1 MLICQFLRAKPLTEY
16 FYKEYLTEDI
26 VTRAFGEVTLVDR
39 SLWSTLL
46 GWVGRMAEMMR
57 YDHILILIVIML
69 MLMAGMIKYDHI
81 LISIGILLM
90 LNGAGPAG
98 GGSPT

>member
-69 MLMAGMIKYDHI
+69 MLMLMMRCDHI
-81 LISIGILLM
+81 LILIVIMLM
-90 LNGAGPAG
+90 LNGAGLAG
-98 GGSPT
+98 GGSAT